1 MNDYSIDISD
11 DTVSELLAKDG
22 KTPMYLA
29 INSKLIAIIAIADI
43 LKDEAIDVIK
53 ILKSKNYKLAM
64 ITGDNKITAQAIG
77 KKIGI
82 DMILAEVTPEDKYLK
97 VKELQ
102 DLGYNVAMVGD
113 GINDSP
119 ALVQAD
125 IGIAIGGGT
134 DIAME
139 SADIVLMKKNL
150 YDVITTMD
158 LSNAVIK
165 NIKQNLFW
173 AFIYNSI
180 GIPLAAGVFYPLTG
194 HLLNPM
200 IAGFA
205 MAMSS
210 VSVVTN
216 ALRLKRFKK

>member
-1 MNDYSIDISD
+1 
-11 DTVSELLAKDG
+11 
-22 KTPMYLA
+22 MYLA

-158 LSNAVIK
+158 LSNAVIR